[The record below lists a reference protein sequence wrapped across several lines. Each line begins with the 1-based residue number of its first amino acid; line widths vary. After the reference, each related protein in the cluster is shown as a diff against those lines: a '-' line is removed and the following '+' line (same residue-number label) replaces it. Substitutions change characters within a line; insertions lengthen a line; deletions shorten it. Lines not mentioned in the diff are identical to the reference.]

1 MTRPPLAC
9 TSLVVAAVA
18 GHEGL
23 PIRLPSETMPSRNAT
38 LAGILMML
46 LGILLFSLNDV
57 MGKWLVA
64 TYTVGQVLLLRSA
77 AALLVIVPF
86 VVKQGVQRTLRPERP
101 GLQLLRVTLG
111 SCEVA
116 LFYWAVS
123 YLPLADTMTLWLA
136 APVWAVVLAALLLGE
151 RVDAGRWLA
160 VVAGFVGV
168 AIALNPSGQSLSL
181 PAIIAL
187 VGSFSFAAM
196 MITGRQLRGTPD
208 VTLVFWQT
216 LGALL
221 MGVVLLPFGWVTPT
235 LADLGLLGLLGIV
248 AMLAHICVTRSL
260 KLAEASVVV
269 PYQYTLIVWALVFG
283 WFVFGDWPTPAMLF
297 GAALIIAA
305 GLALLVLERRA
316 GNAASETAKER
327 VTIEQN

>member
-1 MTRPPLAC
+1 MKGAPY
-9 TSLVVAAVA
+9 AAS
-18 GHEGL
+18 H
-23 PIRLPSETMPSRNAT
+23 ETMPSRNAT

-46 LGILLFSLNDV
+46 LGILLFSINDV

-86 VVKQGVQRTLRPERP
+86 VLKQGVQRTLRPERP
-101 GLQLLRVTLG
+101 GLQLLRVMLG

-123 YLPLADTMTLWLA
+123 HLPLADTMTLWLA

-168 AIALNPSGQSLSL
+168 AIALNPSGQSFSL

-187 VGSFSFAAM
+187 VGSLSFAAM

-216 LGALL
+216 LGALV
-221 MGVVLLPFGWVTPT
+221 MGLLLLPFGWVTPS

-248 AMLAHICVTRSL
+248 AMVAHICVTRSL

-316 GNAASETAKER
+316 SSTASDTAKER

>member
-1 MTRPPLAC
+1 MKGAPN
-9 TSLVVAAVA
+9 AAS
-18 GHEGL
+18 H
-23 PIRLPSETMPSRNAT
+23 ETMPSRNAT

-46 LGILLFSLNDV
+46 LGILLFSINDV

-101 GLQLLRVTLG
+101 GLQLLRVMLG

-187 VGSFSFAAM
+187 VGSLSFAAM

-216 LGALL
+216 LGALV
-221 MGVVLLPFGWVTPT
+221 MGLLLLPFGWVTPS

-248 AMLAHICVTRSL
+248 AMVAHICVTRSL

-297 GAALIIAA
+297 GATLIIAA

-316 GNAASETAKER
+316 SSTASDTAKER

>member
-1 MTRPPLAC
+1 MPTR
-9 TSLVVAAVA
+9 
-18 GHEGL
+18 H
-23 PIRLPSETMPSRNAT
+23 AT
-38 LAGILMML
+38 LTGIAMML
-46 LGILLFSLNDV
+46 LGMLLFALNDV

-64 TYTVGQVLLLRSA
+64 TYTVGQVVLLRSIVA
-77 AALLVIVPF
+77 IAVIAPF
-86 VVKQGVQRTLRPERP
+86 VVKQGVRRTLRPERP

-116 LFYWAVS
+116 MFYWAVT

-151 RVDAGRWLA
+151 RIEPMRWLA

-168 AIALNPSGQSLSL
+168 AVALNPSGQSLSL

-187 VGSFSFAAM
+187 LGSFSFAAM

-208 VTLVFWQT
+208 VTLVAWQT
-216 LGALL
+216 FGAL
-221 MGVVLLPFGWVTPT
+221 VVGLLLLPFGWVTPSLT
-235 LADLGLLGLLGIV
+235 DTALLGLLGIV
-248 AMLAHICVTRSL
+248 AMVAHLCVTRSL

-269 PYQYTLIVWALVFG
+269 PYQYTLIVWALLFG
-283 WFVFGDWPTPAMLF
+283 WLVFGDWPTLAMLV
-297 GAALIIAA
+297 GAGLIIAA

-316 GNAASETAKER
+316 GKPVEMHDPP
-327 VTIEQN
+327 

>member
-1 MTRPPLAC
+1 
-9 TSLVVAAVA
+9 
-18 GHEGL
+18 
-23 PIRLPSETMPSRNAT
+23 MPSRNAT

-77 AALLVIVPF
+77 AALVVIAPF

-168 AIALNPSGQSLSL
+168 AIALDPSGQSLSM
-181 PAIIAL
+181 PALIAL

-216 LGALL
+216 LGALV
-221 MGVVLLPFGWVTPT
+221 MGLALLPFGWVTPS
-235 LADLGLLGLLGIV
+235 LADAALLGLLGIV

-305 GLALLVLERRA
+305 GLALLMLERRA

>member
-1 MTRPPLAC
+1 
-9 TSLVVAAVA
+9 
-18 GHEGL
+18 
-23 PIRLPSETMPSRNAT
+23 MPSRNAT

-101 GLQLLRVTLG
+101 GLQLLRVALG

-151 RVDAGRWLA
+151 RVDAGRWVA
-160 VVAGFVGV
+160 VVAGFAGV

-248 AMLAHICVTRSL
+248 AMVAHICVTRSL

>member
-1 MTRPPLAC
+1 MPCLRRARPLRGAGLPPPLRQAMK
-9 TSLVVAAVA
+9 SAPSAAS
-18 GHEGL
+18 HE
-23 PIRLPSETMPSRNAT
+23 IMPSRNAT

-64 TYTVGQVLLLRSA
+64 TYTIGQVLVLRSA

-216 LGALL
+216 LGALV
-221 MGVVLLPFGWVTPT
+221 MGVALLPFGWVTPT

-248 AMLAHICVTRSL
+248 AMVAHLCVTRSL

-283 WFVFGDWPTPAMLF
+283 WFVFGDWPTPAMLL
-297 GAALIIAA
+297 GAALIIASLMA
-305 GLALLVLERRA
+305 RGVSWLPSRFI
-316 GNAASETAKER
+316 SE
-327 VTIEQN
+327 

>member
-1 MTRPPLAC
+1 MRTLPLAC
-9 TSLVVAAVA
+9 GRLALTGTA
-18 GHEGL
+18 GIEGR
-23 PIRLPSETMPSRNAT
+23 PSRLSRQIMPSRNAP

-64 TYTVGQVLLLRSA
+64 TYTVGQILLLRSG
-77 AALLVIVPF
+77 AALVAIIPF
-86 VVKQGVQRTLRPERP
+86 VVKQGLARTLRPERP

-168 AIALNPSGQSLSL
+168 AIALNPSGQSLSM

-216 LGALL
+216 LGALV
-221 MGVVLLPFGWVTPT
+221 MGLVLLPFGWVTPSLT
-235 LADLGLLGLLGIV
+235 DTALLSLLGIV
-248 AMLAHICVTRSL
+248 AMVAHLSVTRSL

-283 WFVFGDWPTPAMLF
+283 WFVFGDWPSPAMLF
-297 GAALIIAA
+297 GSALIIAA

-327 VTIEQN
+327 VIVEQN

>member
-1 MTRPPLAC
+1 
-9 TSLVVAAVA
+9 
-18 GHEGL
+18 
-23 PIRLPSETMPSRNAT
+23 MPSRNTT
-38 LAGILMML
+38 LAGIAIML

-77 AALLVIVPF
+77 AALLVIIPF
-86 VVKQGVQRTLRPERP
+86 VVKQGVGRTLRPERP

-160 VVAGFVGV
+160 VAAGFVGV

-181 PAIIAL
+181 PALIAL

-216 LGALL
+216 LGALV
-221 MGVVLLPFGWVTPT
+221 MGLLLLPTGWVTPT
-235 LADLGLLGLLGIV
+235 LADLGLLALLGIIAMV
-248 AMLAHICVTRSL
+248 AHLCVTRSL

-283 WFVFGDWPTPAMLF
+283 WFVFGDWPTPAMLL
-297 GAALIIAA
+297 GAALIVAA

-316 GNAASETAKER
+316 GNAAAEAAKER
-327 VTIEQN
+327 VTIEQH

>member
-1 MTRPPLAC
+1 MKGAP
-9 TSLVVAAVA
+9 SAAS
-18 GHEGL
+18 H
-23 PIRLPSETMPSRNAT
+23 ETMPSRNAT

-46 LGILLFSLNDV
+46 LGILLFSINDV

-187 VGSFSFAAM
+187 VGSLSFAAM

-216 LGALL
+216 LGALV
-221 MGVVLLPFGWVTPT
+221 MGLLLLPFGWVTPS

-248 AMLAHICVTRSL
+248 AMVAHICVTRSL

-316 GNAASETAKER
+316 SSTASDTAKER

>member
-1 MTRPPLAC
+1 
-9 TSLVVAAVA
+9 
-18 GHEGL
+18 
-23 PIRLPSETMPSRNAT
+23 MPSRNTT
-38 LAGILMML
+38 LAGIAMML

-77 AALLVIVPF
+77 AALLVIMPF
-86 VVKQGVQRTLRPERP
+86 VVKQGVGRTLRPERP

-160 VVAGFVGV
+160 VAAGFVGV

-216 LGALL
+216 LGALV
-221 MGVVLLPFGWVTPT
+221 MGLVLLPTGWVTPT
-235 LADLGLLGLLGIV
+235 LADLGLLGLLGIIAMV
-248 AMLAHICVTRSL
+248 AHLCVTRSL

-283 WFVFGDWPTPAMLF
+283 WFVFGDWPTPTMLF

-316 GNAASETAKER
+316 GNAISEAAAKDR

>member
-1 MTRPPLAC
+1 
-9 TSLVVAAVA
+9 
-18 GHEGL
+18 
-23 PIRLPSETMPSRNAT
+23 MPARHAT
-38 LAGILMML
+38 LLGIAMML
-46 LGILLFSLNDV
+46 LGILLFSINDV

-77 AALLVIVPF
+77 AALVVIAPF
-86 VVKQGVQRTLRPERP
+86 VLKQGLSRTLRPERP
-101 GLQLLRVTLG
+101 GLQVLRVALG

-151 RVDAGRWLA
+151 KVDAGRWLA
-160 VVAGFVGV
+160 VVVGFIGV
-168 AIALNPSGQSLSL
+168 AVALNPTGQTLSM

-187 VGSFSFAAM
+187 IGSLSFAIM

-208 VTLVFWQT
+208 VTLVAWQT
-216 LGALL
+216 LGAFV
-221 MGVVLLPFGWVTPT
+221 MGLILLPFGWVTPT
-235 LADLGLLGLLGIV
+235 LKDAGLLGLLGIV
-248 AMLAHICVTRSL
+248 AMVAHICVTRSL

-283 WFVFGDWPTPAMLF
+283 WFIFGDWPTPTMLI
-297 GAALIIAA
+297 GAGLIIAA
-305 GLALLVLERRA
+305 GLALLLLERR
-316 GNAASETAKER
+316 NAKVSDILLQPEE
-327 VTIEQN
+327 I